1 LTRFHYLN
9 PQRQVTMNQAVAPIN
24 IRKRR

>member
-9 PQRQVTMNQAVAPIN
+9 PQRKTVSDQAVAPII